1 MGKIMNKGQVL
12 KKGYTTG
19 TCALSACKAC
29 LIYFFEKIKKES
41 VEVKLPKGDI
51 LNIPVKSVI
60 DYGDYIESTVVKE
73 SGDDPDVTNGIEI
86 VVQIYAGQDELIID
100 GGYGVGRVTKEGLKI
115 PVGQAAINQVPRDMI
130 KNQVETICTEY
141 KYNKSFKVI
150 INAKNGEEIA
160 KKTFNE
166 RLGIIGGISIL
177 GTTGI
182 VEPMSEKALV
192 ESIKKE
198 IDVYLAGNDYILI
211 TPGNYG
217 KEAAYNHFGIDL
229 EKGVKIS
236 NFIGEILDYLLYKN
250 PKGILLIGHAGKL
263 SKVAGGIMN
272 THSSY
277 ADCRHEIFASYA
289 ALYGAR
295 QKVIEEIFNA
305 ATTDEMDYIL
315 IKNNLHEKVWQKI
328 MDNVVEN
335 INRRLDNKIK
345 CEVIIFTNKMQTI
358 KQSCKELEFIK
369 YFKD

>member
-1 MGKIMNKGQVL
+1 MNKGQIL

-41 VEVKLPKGDI
+41 VEVRLPQGNI
-51 LNIPVKSVI
+51 LNIPIKSVI

-86 VVQIYAGQDELIID
+86 VVQVYAGQDELIID

-115 PVGQAAINQVPRDMI
+115 PVGQAAINQVPRNMI

-141 KYNKSFKVI
+141 KYDKSFKVI

-211 TPGNYG
+211 
-217 KEAAYNHFGIDL
+217 L
-229 EKGVKIS
+229 S
-236 NFIGEILDYLLYKN
+236 
-250 PKGILLIGHAGKL
+250 LIH
-263 SKVAGGIMN
+263 I
-272 THSSY
+272 
-277 ADCRHEIFASYA
+277 
-289 ALYGAR
+289 
-295 QKVIEEIFNA
+295 
-305 ATTDEMDYIL
+305 
-315 IKNNLHEKVWQKI
+315 
-328 MDNVVEN
+328 
-335 INRRLDNKIK
+335 
-345 CEVIIFTNKMQTI
+345 
-358 KQSCKELEFIK
+358 
-369 YFKD
+369 

>member
-1 MGKIMNKGQVL
+1 MEKIIKQGKEL

-19 TCALSACKAC
+19 TCAAAAVTAG
-29 LIYFFEKIKKES
+29 LIYFFNGIKKES
-41 VEVKLPKGDI
+41 VEVVLPKGEVLSI
-51 LNIPVKSVI
+51 NINYIKEYS
-60 DYGDYIESTVVKE
+60 DYIESAVTKQ

-86 VVQIYAGQDELIID
+86 YVQIYKESNSFIID
-100 GGYGVGRVTKEGLKI
+100 GGKGVGRVTKEGLNI
-115 PVGQAAINQVPRDMI
+115 EVGEAAINAVPRNMI
-130 KNQVETICTEY
+130 KNIVEKISKENN
-141 KYNKSFKVI
+141 YNKSFKI
-150 INAKNGEEIA
+150 IVNAKNGEEIA

-182 VEPMSEKALV
+182 VEPMSEKALI

-198 IDVYLAGNDYILI
+198 IDVYLAENEYILI

-217 KEAAYNHFGIDL
+217 KDAAERFFGIDL
-229 EKGVKIS
+229 EKGIKIS
-236 NFIGEILDYLLYKN
+236 NFIGEVLDYLSYKN

-289 ALYGAR
+289 ALFGAC
-295 QKVIEEIFNA
+295 QNIIEEIFNA
-305 ATTDEMDYIL
+305 ATTDEIDSIL
-315 IKNNLHEKVWQKI
+315 VKNNLHEKVWQKI
-328 MDNVVEN
+328 MDNVMEN
-335 INRRLDNKIK
+335 INRRLGYNIK

-358 KQSCKELEFIK
+358 KQSSNNLELIK
-369 YFKD
+369 YFKG